1 MKKMLLAAGIVASAA
16 LAACSTAQQDSLNAS
31 LSNLNKTN
39 LLALQAIKNGCSIV
53 QPTLSAAGAADPKIA
68 AAAAVNGVVCATANV
83 AADAASSVVAAQA
96 PAASAPVAASAAK

>member
-53 QPTLSAAGAADPKIA
+53 QPTLSAAGAADPKM
-68 AAAAVNGVVCATANV
+68 